1 MLLIISKAEKFKSET
16 SKSVK
21 SLKNTIREVY
31 DLTTIVDTLKQFYFA
46 KNLPSPTRRSNKL
59 LH

>member
-46 KNLPSPTRRSNKL
+46 KNLTSPTRRSNKL